1 MLRLLLPLFLSAHI
15 AYPVSAQIEP
25 LVTQPTTSGVGVGD
39 GVDEEVE
46 PSKGSVSPEGRQV
59 TPLTGLV
66 TIESDLQKADNS
78 TGVVT
83 ATGNVRILYP
93 DRGVVATARQAQYF
107 SKEGRVVLSGD
118 VDIIQDNGNS
128 LRAERIVY
136 LVERERI
143 IADPVEGQQV
153 IIRYYLNSPVGAG
166 MGVLDGPKPPR
177 P

>member
-1 MLRLLLPLFLSAHI
+1 MFRLFLPLFLSAHI
-15 AYPVSAQIEP
+15 AYPVSAQVEP
-25 LVTQPTTSGVGVGD
+25 LVTQPTTSGVGVGEAA
-39 GVDEEVE
+39 G
-46 PSKGSVSPEGRQV
+46 PSRGSLSPGGRQV

-143 IADPVEGQQV
+143 IADPAEGQQV

>member
-25 LVTQPTTSGVGVGD
+25 HVTQPITSGLGVG
-39 GVDEEVE
+39 E
-46 PSKGSVSPEGRQV
+46 PAELSRGSLSPEGRQV
-59 TPLTGLV
+59 TALTGLV

-143 IADPVEGQQV
+143 IADPAEGQQV

-166 MGVLDGPKPPR
+166 MGVLDGQKAPR

>member
-1 MLRLLLPLFLSAHI
+1 MLRLLLPLFLSAPI

-25 LVTQPTTSGVGVGD
+25 LVTQPTTSGVGVG
-39 GVDEEVE
+39 E
-46 PSKGSVSPEGRQV
+46 PAAPSRESLSPGGRQV

-66 TIESDLQKADNS
+66 TIESDLQKADNN

-118 VDIIQDNGNS
+118 VDIIQDKGNS

-143 IADPVEGQQV
+143 IADPAEGQQV

-166 MGVLDGPKPPR
+166 MGVLDGPRPPR

>member
-1 MLRLLLPLFLSAHI
+1 MFRFLLPLFFSAYI
-15 AYPVSAQIEP
+15 AYPVAAQMEP
-25 LVTQPTTSGVGVGD
+25 PVSQPTTSGVGVG
-39 GVDEEVE
+39 EAAE
-46 PSKGSVSPEGRQV
+46 PGRGSLSPGGRQV

-93 DRGVVATARQAQYF
+93 DRGVVATARQAQYY

-143 IADPVEGQQV
+143 IADPAEGQQV

-166 MGVLDGPKPPR
+166 MGVLDGQKPPR

>member
-25 LVTQPTTSGVGVGD
+25 LVTQPTTSGVGVGEPA
-39 GVDEEVE
+39 G

-66 TIESDLQKADNS
+66 AIESDLQKADNS

-143 IADPVEGQQV
+143 IADPAEGQQV

-166 MGVLDGPKPPR
+166 MGVFDGQKPPR

>member
-25 LVTQPTTSGVGVGD
+25 LVTEPTTSGVGVG
-39 GVDEEVE
+39 EEVE

-143 IADPVEGQQV
+143 IADPAEGQQV
-153 IIRYYLNSPVGAG
+153 VIRYYLNSPVGAG